1 MVERGITDT
10 PKLVSVTQSFASRNF
25 LEETLEENE
34 FGNPLM
40 GSVQLKLAGTE
51 VREVMSK

>member
-10 PKLVSVTQSFASRNF
+10 PKLVSVTQSFASRTT
-25 LEETLEENE
+25 EETLEENE

-40 GSVQLKLAGTE
+40 GSEQLKLAGTE
-51 VREVMSK
+51 VIEVVSK